1 MPEMT
6 NPFTKILL
14 YFQKMCV
21 KMISL
26 YKLSGKIYYTGY
38 GDDYLKKTKIA
49 VAILLVFCMLF
60 TITCCGDNNTAE
72 RDRNQTAEIV
82 QNEPQN
88 NFYDIKEEKN
98 SDREEQIIQ
107 SDNSFEIHFIDVGQ
121 ADSALVISN
130 GKTMLIDGGN
140 VADSDLVYTYL
151 KNHNINILNYVV
163 LTHAHEDHVGGLSGA
178 LSYAKAEKIYSTG
191 LGVNTKAYNNF
202 IKKVSEQGVSL
213 TKVKA
218 GDTFMLGKSKVQI
231 VGPINVYTDDLN
243 NSSVMLKVTYGST
256 SFLFTGDAEEKEE
269 KDVINA
275 GFNLRANLL
284 KVGHHGSD
292 TSTSYVFLREVMPE
306 FSVIS
311 VGKGTSYG
319 HPKES
324 TLSKLRDAGSTVYRT
339 DMQGDIIVKSDGKTL
354 SFTTAKSSDGI
365 ITNPTEQEK
374 NSYKEQIQTEQYI
387 GNRKSKMFHR
397 QTCRS
402 LPAEQNRVYFA
413 SGDEAKS
420 DGYIPCKKCNP

>member
-1 MPEMT
+1 M
-6 NPFTKILL
+6 
-14 YFQKMCV
+14 
-21 KMISL
+21 
-26 YKLSGKIYYTGY
+26 
-38 GDDYLKKTKIA
+38 
-49 VAILLVFCMLF
+49 
-60 TITCCGDNNTAE
+60 
-72 RDRNQTAEIV
+72 
-82 QNEPQN
+82 
-88 NFYDIKEEKN
+88 
-98 SDREEQIIQ
+98 
-107 SDNSFEIHFIDVGQ
+107 
-121 ADSALVISN
+121 
-130 GKTMLIDGGN
+130 
-140 VADSDLVYTYL
+140 
-151 KNHNINILNYVV
+151 
-163 LTHAHEDHVGGLSGA
+163 SGA

-311 VGKGTSYG
+311 VGKGNSYG